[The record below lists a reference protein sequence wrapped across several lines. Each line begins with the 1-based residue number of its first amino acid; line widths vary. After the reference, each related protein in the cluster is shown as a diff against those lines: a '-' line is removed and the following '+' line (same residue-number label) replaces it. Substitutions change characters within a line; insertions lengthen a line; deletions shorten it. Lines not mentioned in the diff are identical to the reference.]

1 MTTHHRVPPP
11 GQLHEINGLSWHV
24 VRLGQGRPP
33 VIFLPALGGFALQWT
48 TVYETVAAAT
58 AIVAYDRAGQG
69 WSDPA
74 TTARTPAN
82 LTTEL
87 RALLARLGQSP
98 PYVLAAH
105 SFGGLLARYY
115 AGRYPDE
122 VAGLVLVDTSH
133 EDQYAPLPDFE
144 RVVRQTGWGV
154 RALAAVSRLS
164 PIGRRIARLG
174 LGEHWADI
182 PAARREQVLY
192 AAGRPQHHRTLMAEF
207 AEHRRY
213 FGPQSE
219 IPRALGD
226 VPLTVISA
234 GDSLRGSRSIQGISP
249 EQSNANHQVL
259 QAQLAGLSSRAQHIT
274 MPGATHLSILLSP
287 VYAAQVA
294 DAIVTLV
301 EEVRAG

>member
-1 MTTHHRVPPP
+1 MTTAHRVPPP
-11 GQLHEINGLSWHV
+11 GQLHAVNGLSWHAICQ
-24 VRLGQGRPP
+24 GHGRPP
-33 VIFLPALGGFALQWT
+33 VVFLPALGGFALQWAA
-48 TVYETVAAAT
+48 VYETVMAAT
-58 AIVAYDRAGQG
+58 TIVAYDRAGQG

-74 TTARTPAN
+74 TTPRTPAT
-82 LTTEL
+82 LTAEL
-87 RALLARLGQSP
+87 RALLAKLGQSP

-115 AGRYPDE
+115 AGHFPDE

-144 RVVRQTGWGV
+144 RVVKQTGWSV

-164 PIGRRIARLG
+164 PIGRRIARMG

-226 VPLTVISA
+226 VPLTVITA
-234 GDSLRGSRSIQGISP
+234 GDSLRGSRSIQGIAP
-249 EQSNANHQVL
+249 EQFNANHQAL
-259 QAQLAGLSSRAQHIT
+259 QAQLATLSSRPQHIT
-274 MPGATHLSILLSP
+274 LPGATHLSILLSP
-287 VYAAQVA
+287 AHAAQVA
-294 DAIVTLV
+294 EAIVALV
-301 EEVRAG
+301 ERVRGA